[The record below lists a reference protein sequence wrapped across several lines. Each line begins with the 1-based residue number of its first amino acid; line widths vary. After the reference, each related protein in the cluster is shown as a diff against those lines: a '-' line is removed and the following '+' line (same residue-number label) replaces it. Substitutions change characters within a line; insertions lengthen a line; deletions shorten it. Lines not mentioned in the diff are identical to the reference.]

1 MVRSY
6 GDSCSYASANPAHPN
21 QQFNVVV
28 VRSLLWPGAFTFFS
42 RGAWTQVYVGDGL
55 KHEAATYFPVNP
67 PVMCEDPDERSCEEE
82 PNPTE
87 TYLKKV
93 EEAKKKAAN
102 AEAVG
107 DEE

>member
-1 MVRSY
+1 VVGGLPAWVVRSY

-67 PVMCEDPDERSCEEE
+67 PVMCEDPDERGCEEE
-82 PNPTE
+82 VSHFK
-87 TYLKKV
+87 LL
-93 EEAKKKAAN
+93 
-102 AEAVG
+102 
-107 DEE
+107 